1 MPTEELISGDFT
13 KFNKEELFDHYLF
26 LENWLSENKDKSDT
40 QEYADYLQQF
50 ITLQIFL
57 NDNYPIAYLDFL
69 ENPPNKPPPKK
80 PVIDNDDN
88 GKTMHAGLFIA
99 AAVLLFFFR
108 RK

>member
-1 MPTEELISGDFT
+1 MPSEELFSGTFDDFST
-13 KFNKEELFDHYLF
+13 DQLFDHYLF

-69 ENPPNKPPPKK
+69 ENPPNKTPPKK
-80 PVIDNDDN
+80 PVIDNDNN

-99 AAVLLFFFR
+99 AAALFFFFR